1 MLIQED
7 QIIYSP
13 FLVANPEMM
22 PAEIS
27 MKCEGQPSVLGEY
40 YLFHNKEVIIVA
52 AIS

>member
-22 PAEIS
+22 PTEIS
-27 MKCEGQPSVLGEY
+27 VKCEGQPSVLGEDDI
-40 YLFHNKEVIIVA
+40 FCSKEVTAVVV
-52 AIS
+52 IS

>member
-27 MKCEGQPSVLGEY
+27 MKCQGQPSIPGEDDI
-40 YLFHNKEVIIVA
+40 FHSKEVIIVVV
-52 AIS
+52 IS